1 MPLSPPSPSR
11 SALECATTSD
21 EDARPGKTFHRTKRV
36 RQKSRRHALLLAY
49 DGSGFSGF
57 QRQPDR
63 RTVEGTL
70 IEVLAALDMPT
81 GLSYAGRTDAGV
93 HALGQVVVLRIPLE
107 RDIDDVVRDVSARL
121 PPDMRIRS
129 HVLAPKTF
137 HPRWSATSK
146 RYRYWLSLP
155 GGVATD
161 DGVSIDDGVSTGG
174 EVATGDDSMDGG
186 ADGEAKSVRHT
197 PSLRFEL
204 RRLAEAGIAGL
215 EPWVVGAPF
224 DRDRFRHA
232 VEDLRHAADL
242 RGFTA
247 HGAPFR
253 NMPPLQR
260 LCCEFEGGLVKLSFD
275 GPGFARYAVRHMVGC
290 AVAVARGELPDDACS
305 TTALAD
311 VPYRGLRAPAQAL
324 VLESVGYADGLD
336 PFTRSPAS
344 S

>member
-1 MPLSPPSPSR
+1 M
-11 SALECATTSD
+11 
-21 EDARPGKTFHRTKRV
+21 
-36 RQKSRRHALLLAY
+36 
-49 DGSGFSGF
+49 
-57 QRQPDR
+57 
-63 RTVEGTL
+63 EGTL
-70 IEVLAALDMPT
+70 IEVLAALDLPT

-107 RDIDDVVRDVSARL
+107 RDIGDVVRDVSARL

-155 GGVATD
+155 GWMSTHGGRSTE
-161 DGVSIDDGVSTGG
+161 DGVWVSTGG

-186 ADGEAKSVRHT
+186 ADGGAIAGRHT
-197 PSLRFEL
+197 PSLRAEL

-215 EPWVVGAPF
+215 EPWAVGAPF

-232 VEDLRHAADL
+232 VENLRHTADL

-290 AVAVARGELPDDACS
+290 AVAVARGELPVDACA

-324 VLESVGYADGLD
+324 VLESVGYEDGLD
-336 PFTRSPAS
+336 PFTPSPAS